1 MFGAAGVA
9 AAKTSVA
16 FVAPAALEAGLEA
29 RVTVARRLVPVGNTR
44 ALTKSDMPINDALP
58 EIRVDPDSF
67 TVWVDGARVTE
78 SPAAVL
84 PMAQRYFL
92 F

>member
-1 MFGAAGVA
+1 
-9 AAKTSVA
+9 
-16 FVAPAALEAGLEA
+16 
-29 RVTVARRLVPVGNTR
+29 
-44 ALTKSDMPINDALP
+44 LP